1 MNHVESAEKN
11 CSRCNSSIRRVRL
24 NSRRKRRRRSFSRDP
39 IQRPHRRLLINIG
52 VSSEKILIVIASAV
66 SFGLPLLAHTGR
78 HEKVMGTVVAIR
90 DATLEV
96 KTTDGRTAATVLNDK
111 TKVFKGAQAVKRTTI
126 HDGDWVVVT
135 TMAMKGSDGKAML
148 VAEEIR
154 LGTSPPTKTNGKN
167 SLD

>member
-1 MNHVESAEKN
+1 VKE
-11 CSRCNSSIRRVRL
+11 I
-24 NSRRKRRRRSFSRDP
+24 F
-39 IQRPHRRLLINIG
+39 
-52 VSSEKILIVIASAV
+52 IVIASAM
-66 SFGLPLLAHTGR
+66 SFGLPLLAHTGH

-96 KTTDGRTAATVLNDK
+96 KTTAGKTAAIVLNDR
-111 TKVFKGAQAVKRTTI
+111 TKVFKGAQAVKRTEI
-126 HDGDWVVVT
+126 HDGDRVVVT
-135 TMAMKGSDGKAML
+135 AMSMKGSDGKAML